1 METLQSFQWEI
12 FIFLEVGSWLFLL
25 VFLLLRYAFDKVNLS
40 RLFLGLFLLFILF
53 EGLLAYLIYR
63 QTGEID
69 TFQVVIIIF
78 IIYACTFGVGDFK
91 KLDRYIKVKVGKW
104 RKVDLL
110 TEKDKAV
117 MAKLK
122 DPRAIARKNRMWSYV
137 HTAIFIM
144 ANIIFWQ
151 LYGNDAHA
159 FLHYV
164 KDWSWYEDVGIEHA
178 PYTNEMVMN
187 AVKLWIIIYAVD
199 TVVAWSYTLFPAEEK
214 GE

>member
-1 METLQSFQWEI
+1 
-12 FIFLEVGSWLFLL
+12 
-25 VFLLLRYAFDKVNLS
+25 
-40 RLFLGLFLLFILF
+40 
-53 EGLLAYLIYR
+53 
-63 QTGEID
+63 
-69 TFQVVIIIF
+69 
-78 IIYACTFGVGDFK
+78 YACTFGVGDFK

-144 ANIIFWQ
+144 ANIVFWQ

-214 GE
+214 GEQLLMIRKPIPVGEAIEKVISHTARLGTESVSLDDAYGRV

>member
-1 METLQSFQWEI
+1 
-12 FIFLEVGSWLFLL
+12 
-25 VFLLLRYAFDKVNLS
+25 
-40 RLFLGLFLLFILF
+40 LFLGLFLLFILF

-122 DPRAIARKNRMWSYV
+122 TLVPLPVKIVCGHM
-137 HTAIFIM
+137 FILQ
-144 ANIIFWQ
+144 FLSWQ
-151 LYGNDAHA
+151 
-159 FLHYV
+159 
-164 KDWSWYEDVGIEHA
+164 I
-178 PYTNEMVMN
+178 
-187 AVKLWIIIYAVD
+187 
-199 TVVAWSYTLFPAEEK
+199 LFF
-214 GE
+214 GS